1 MILHCTDIVMSMSR
15 IKIIFKDIKR
25 FNLLL
30 NKKLILS
37 HNKLGIL
44 RYSLVYKRKIRNP
57 LFL

>member
-1 MILHCTDIVMSMSR
+1 MSR